1 MVLLE
6 NGNGM
11 CHFMTIQINKIEEQE
26 EGFSY
31 KCSVFFKIRALRIIC
46 AIAYLAVPEM
56 NLKNRKI
63 IGSFRPVPF
72 FFCVLY

>member
-1 MVLLE
+1 MEMV
-6 NGNGM
+6 
-11 CHFMTIQINKIEEQE
+11 CVTSWQYKFNKIEEQE

-56 NLKNRKI
+56 NLKTRKNYWFI
-63 IGSFRPVPF
+63 
-72 FFCVLY
+72 